1 MGKIEIHDAALGNWK
16 SFNFEKA
23 DDEDVVIITVM
34 YEDEAIA
41 AYIANQIHDGLVGN
55 ESYKN
60 SEIVLNYEGPVV
72 TIVVDAMAKIPRFL
86 DAVLIGTETVINT
99 IF

>member
-16 SFNFEKA
+16 SFKLEKENDGSA
-23 DDEDVVIITVM
+23 VITVT
-34 YEDEAIA
+34 YENDATA
-41 AYIANQIHDGLVGN
+41 AYIATQIHDGLVGN
-55 ESYKN
+55 ESYRN
-60 SEIVLNYEGPVV
+60 NEIVLNYEGPII
-72 TIVVDAMAKIPRFL
+72 TIVVAGLAEVPRFL

>member
-1 MGKIEIHDAALGNWK
+1 MGKIEIHDAALGKWK

-23 DDEDVVIITVM
+23 DDEDVEVITVT
-34 YEDEAIA
+34 YEDEATA

-55 ESYKN
+55 KSYKN
-60 SEIVLNYEGPVV
+60 DEIVLNYEGPVI
-72 TIVVDAMAKIPRFL
+72 TIVVDAMAEIPRFL
-86 DAVLIGTETVINT
+86 DAVLFGAETIINT